1 MEFLV
6 LELLHPGPHWGGSST
21 RGWPLVCR
29 GVLVDDFLLESLQVD
44 AVLVLFSFARDFLPL
59 LAAHH
64 GIFCVQH
71 KVELVREPPV

>member
-1 MEFLV
+1 MV
-6 LELLHPGPHWGGSST
+6 PELLHPGPHWGASGC
-21 RGWPLVCR
+21 PLVSG
-29 GVLVDDFLLESLQVD
+29 GVDIDNFFLESLQVGN
-44 AVLVLFSFARDFLPL
+44 VLALFGFTWDLLPL